1 MSTQGRLET
10 YQRQLNKIQLHFI
23 HAPAKYTQTDSEVLE
38 HTRHDQLIPL
48 TVHKALK
55 VINKKDTKIPHLLP
69 YQEIKSSMLR
79 NDHKA
84 IDRVVNTASEGNN
97 MQASV
102 KTLANSGVP
111 AEVSILQDSV
121 KTLASLEVQAVC

>member
-1 MSTQGRLET
+1 
-10 YQRQLNKIQLHFI
+10 
-23 HAPAKYTQTDSEVLE
+23 
-38 HTRHDQLIPL
+38 
-48 TVHKALK
+48 
-55 VINKKDTKIPHLLP
+55 
-69 YQEIKSSMLR
+69 MLR